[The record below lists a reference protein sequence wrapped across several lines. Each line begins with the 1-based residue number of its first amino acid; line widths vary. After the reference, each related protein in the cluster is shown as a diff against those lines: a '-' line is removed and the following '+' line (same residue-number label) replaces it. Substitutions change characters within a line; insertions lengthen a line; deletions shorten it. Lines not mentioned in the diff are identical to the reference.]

1 MFIKTNPGSPAQQG
15 TENIFLDAN
24 STNQSS
30 KAKLLVS
37 VPKWSDA
44 PAGATGFSI
53 EAAASSNS
61 SDIHQ
66 FPSWST
72 SSTNLTDNGK
82 QFVSDNGF
90 TGMVD
95 DPSQIS
101 AVSFGGSALMAGGII
116 AVDLFGSLTM
126 EWAGGTQQTFNSNAG
141 TNQDAK
147 AISTD
152 INEIPLRFSGY
163 YGTAAGNDSE
173 YLYDFGLVKC
183 NNADCSQNERVS
195 VVPNDSFNQDIHFW
209 VGVAIDNGGGGF
221 NVNQSPERFRI
232 DFSGK
237 WHT

>member
-1 MFIKTNPGSPAQQG
+1 MFIETNPASPAQQG
-15 TENIFLDAN
+15 TENVFLDAN

-37 VPKWSDA
+37 VPKWSNA
-44 PAGATGFSI
+44 PVGTTGFSI
-53 EAAASSNS
+53 EAAAFSNS

-66 FPSWST
+66 SPNWAT
-72 SSTNLTDNGK
+72 GSTNLTSNGK

-95 DPSQIS
+95 DPNQTS
-101 AVSFGGSALMAGGII
+101 AVLFGGKALMAGGIM
-116 AVDLFGSLTM
+116 AVDIFGSTTM
-126 EWAGGTQQTFNSNAG
+126 EWAGGAQQTANK
-141 TNQDAK
+141 DAK
-147 AISTD
+147 AISTA

-221 NVNQSPERFRI
+221 NINQAPERFRI

>member
-1 MFIKTNPGSPAQQG
+1 
-15 TENIFLDAN
+15 
-24 STNQSS
+24 
-30 KAKLLVS
+30 
-37 VPKWSDA
+37 
-44 PAGATGFSI
+44 
-53 EAAASSNS
+53 
-61 SDIHQ
+61 
-66 FPSWST
+66 
-72 SSTNLTDNGK
+72 
-82 QFVSDNGF
+82 VSDNGF

-95 DPSQIS
+95 DPNQTS
-101 AVSFGGSALMAGGII
+101 AVLFGGKALMAGGIM
-116 AVDLFGSLTM
+116 AVDIFGSTTM
-126 EWAGGTQQTFNSNAG
+126 EWAGGAQQTANK
-141 TNQDAK
+141 DAK
-147 AISTD
+147 AISTA

-221 NVNQSPERFRI
+221 NINQAPERFRI